1 MDLIFQATMSHD
13 YMISLIAIGCYVD
26 KKHSRKLHGRK
37 KYTPWKRDNIYS
49 INKFWV
55 SSCLFSGLPFFHS
68 SVSRVRLT
76 WRNLGVYNASEG
88 YAKGRNMKHYF
99 NEAVSSIDFGFN
111 IQPYPNLIPE
121 RVHKS
126 LGFHRWVFPD
136 FSATRAGS
144 VLLRSLFK
152 ATFTSQGMGMVA

>member
-55 SSCLFSGLPFFHS
+55 SSCLFSGLPFFP
-68 SVSRVRLT
+68 L
-76 WRNLGVYNASEG
+76 LGQQGPIDLAQPGSLQRFGRICEG
-88 YAKGRNMKHYF
+88 
-99 NEAVSSIDFGFN
+99 
-111 IQPYPNLIPE
+111 
-121 RVHKS
+121 
-126 LGFHRWVFPD
+126 
-136 FSATRAGS
+136 
-144 VLLRSLFK
+144 
-152 ATFTSQGMGMVA
+152 